1 MKKFA
6 GILLGTVFGFA
17 ALTGS
22 ANAVTIN
29 AFDAAPQHAK
39 SGLVSKT
46 LQTLVTATQTHSGTE
61 AAKCM
66 IREFTVT
73 DASTGATVPHG
84 ISLLSAQLEIQ
95 RKAGKA
101 GETQVEDVVQFVY
114 EAILQDTCAK
124 EPTK

>member
-22 ANAVTIN
+22 ANAVSIN
-29 AFDAAPQHAK
+29 AFDAAPPHAQN
-39 SGLVSKT
+39 GLVSKT
-46 LQTLVTATQTHSGTE
+46 LQSLVTKTQTHIGTE

-66 IREFTVT
+66 IKEFTVT

-84 ISLLSAQLEIQ
+84 IGLLSAQLEVQ

-101 GETQVEDVVQFVY
+101 GEAQVEHIVQAVY
-114 EAILQDTCAK
+114 EIILQDTCAK